1 MLTGMQVRAARHALK
16 WTFEQLSNES
26 SVSLRTLK
34 SVEKFDGIPNC
45 RTATLEKIRKA
56 FEASGIEFTGTP
68 EDLPGVRM
76 NLAKKNAAT
85 S

>member
-1 MLTGMQVRAARHALK
+1 MARQALR
-16 WTFEQLSNES
+16 WTAEDLANSSGVGLRTVKRVESEEGPPKS
-26 SVSLRTLK
+26 SV
-34 SVEKFDGIPNC
+34 
-45 RTATLEKIRKA
+45 ATLEKIRKA
-56 FEASGIEFTGTP
+56 FEAARIEFTGTP